1 MAGGVGSGGSDGLKR
16 LPKGYQKRRILW
28 KLEENHPEARKSYK
42 IASKRSRNR
51 IDKCLEGSPKVAK
64 STKSANNHQKAA
76 KSNKI
81 VILEASDRLFGRLG
95 AFKII
100 KIIASKVAKS

>member
-1 MAGGVGSGGSDGLKR
+1 MVS
-16 LPKGYQKRRILW
+16 KGFQKGTKSVESLW

-42 IASKRSRNR
+42 IASKRVRNR
-51 IDKCLEGSPKVAK
+51 IEKCLEGSPKVAK
-64 STKSANNHQKAA
+64 STKSANNHQKIA

-81 VILEASDRLFGRLG
+81 VVLEASDRLFGRLG

-100 KIIASKVAKS
+100 KIIASKGAKS